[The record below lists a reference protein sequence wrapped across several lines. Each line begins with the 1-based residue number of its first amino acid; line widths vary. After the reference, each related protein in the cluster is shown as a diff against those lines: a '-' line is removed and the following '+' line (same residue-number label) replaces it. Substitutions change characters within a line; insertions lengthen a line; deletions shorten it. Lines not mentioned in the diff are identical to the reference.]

1 MRVPRESAG
10 NNAGIKTLFTR
21 AGKPHYELHV
31 PRDNGSLFFVNL
43 LGSWAGREAGRQQ
56 NSVQFFSIQL
66 LTIGRHRDCAT
77 KDRAEFDRHS
87 SHGIHNDPPRS
98 FYTLPPSRNPCSLE
112 NRCKRTRGKI
122 CGWKNNPVM
131 FSLRE
136 GNKSF
141 FTPNFQILIL
151 NWILREDCCHF
162 FSRGKN
168 FFSEREEKRLFGISK
183 YLDSVKLNVARGI
196 RKIRKIYKLVG
207 NRGNSRKLTS
217 TRRNLGH
224 LKYEQSE
231 KQRSLRKRIVYP
243 SDYLS
248 R

>member
-1 MRVPRESAG
+1 MRVPRDATFESAG

-31 PRDNGSLFFVNL
+31 PRDNGSLFFVNS
-43 LGSWAGREAGRQQ
+43 LGSWTGRRAGRQQ

-98 FYTLPPSRNPCSLE
+98 FYTLPPSRNPCSDSLE

-122 CGWKNNPVM
+122 CGWKNNPVI

-136 GNKSF
+136 ENKSF
-141 FTPNFQILIL
+141 PPFTPNFQILIL
-151 NWILREDCCHF
+151 NWLLREGCCHF
-162 FSRGKN
+162 FSREKN
-168 FFSEREEKRLFGISK
+168 FFLEREENLEVVRNFEI
-183 YLDSVKLNVARGI
+183 YLDWVKLNVAEEEFERFVKSI
-196 RKIRKIYKLVG
+196 
-207 NRGNSRKLTS
+207 N
-217 TRRNLGH
+217 
-224 LKYEQSE
+224 
-231 KQRSLRKRIVYP
+231 
-243 SDYLS
+243 
-248 R
+248 